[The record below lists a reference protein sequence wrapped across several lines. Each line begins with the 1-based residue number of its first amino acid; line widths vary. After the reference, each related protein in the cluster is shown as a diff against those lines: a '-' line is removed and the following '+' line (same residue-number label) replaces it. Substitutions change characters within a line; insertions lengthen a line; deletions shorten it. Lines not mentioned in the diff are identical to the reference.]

1 MLLAT
6 HTQDDQLTL
15 YRVTFNFQR
24 LAFDIQRL
32 KTLSDCFPL
41 GETSGS
47 SESSRSYTNA
57 HLTHLEY
64 FPQGP
69 ENPSGEPSRPFV
81 LASFTDLSGQNH
93 SQSGQEPYSIVCRW
107 ELYSV
112 KPHLHPNFEQLSK
125 KSNSSAPDLPVCIM
139 ACPAVASS

>member
-6 HTQDDQLTL
+6 HTSDHQLTL

-24 LAFDIQRL
+24 LAFDVQRL
-32 KTLSDCFPL
+32 KTLSDCFPI
-41 GETSGS
+41 GENSGNP
-47 SESSRSYTNA
+47 ELSRFHTNA

-81 LASFTDLSGQNH
+81 LASFTDFSGQNPG
-93 SQSGQEPYSIVCRW
+93 QGGQEPYSIVCRW

-112 KPHLHPNFEQLSK
+112 KPQLHPNFEQLSK
-125 KSNSSAPDLPVCIM
+125 KSNSSAPDLPVRIM
-139 ACPAVASS
+139 ACPHFAWS

>member
-6 HTQDDQLTL
+6 HNSDDQLTL

-32 KTLSDCFPL
+32 KTLSDCFPM
-41 GETSGS
+41 GETTGN
-47 SESSRSYTNA
+47 SESSRSCTNA

-81 LASFTDLSGQNH
+81 LANFTDLSGENH
-93 SQSGQEPYSIVCRW
+93 GQGGQEPYSIVCRW
-107 ELYSV
+107 EMSSV
-112 KPHLHPNFEQLSK
+112 KPQLHPNFEQLSK
-125 KSNSSAPDLPVCIM
+125 KSNSSAPELPVRIV
-139 ACPAVASS
+139 ACPAIVSS